1 MEHPLLD
8 LLLNGAAFSEIID
21 KAEQVL
27 GNPVA
32 FIDTAQNETTL
43 SAHYPREDME
53 DKAYRRQQISDE
65 EYQKNTDY
73 VTSISRTGIPQV
85 RIRPG
90 HTRRKIK
97 PPVGLR
103 IPEAHRRLFS
113 FPAALFLLVLML
125 RLFAI
130 P

>member
-73 VTSISRTGIPQV
+73 VTSLSRTGIPQV
-85 RIRPG
+85 
-90 HTRRKIK
+90 
-97 PPVGLR
+97 
-103 IPEAHRRLFS
+103 
-113 FPAALFLLVLML
+113 LV
-125 RLFAI
+125 
-130 P
+130 

>member
-85 RIRPG
+85 LVWP
-90 HTRRKIK
+90 HM
-97 PPVGLR
+97 
-103 IPEAHRRLFS
+103 RLS
-113 FPAALFLLVLML
+113 L
-125 RLFAI
+125 I
-130 P
+130 HI

>member
-1 MEHPLLD
+1 MID
-8 LLLNGAAFSEIID
+8 L
-21 KAEQVL
+21 AEQVL

-43 SAHYPREDME
+43 SAHYPEEDME

-73 VTSISRTGIPQV
+73 VTALSRHRESAVLVWAAYPPQTPDL
-85 RIRPG
+85 RLSGLWPAC
-90 HTRRKIK
+90 RRN
-97 PPVGLR
+97 
-103 IPEAHRRLFS
+103 
-113 FPAALFLLVLML
+113 PAAGCRESLGRSGHGFSPEN
-125 RLFAI
+125 RQ

>member
-65 EYQKNTDY
+65 EYQKIQIMLLPY
-73 VTSISRTGIPQV
+73 PAPEFRKCWYGRIS
-85 RIRPG
+85 
-90 HTRRKIK
+90 
-97 PPVGLR
+97 
-103 IPEAHRRLFS
+103 
-113 FPAALFLLVLML
+113 AAN
-125 RLFAI
+125 A
-130 P
+130 

>member
-73 VTSISRTGIPQV
+73 KYCNQTPISSCKSNHIISPKCRN
-85 RIRPG
+85 
-90 HTRRKIK
+90 
-97 PPVGLR
+97 
-103 IPEAHRRLFS
+103 EN
-113 FPAALFLLVLML
+113 
-125 RLFAI
+125 
-130 P
+130 